1 MKSNLLSLSIFIICK
16 NEAHIIEDTL
26 RQAAKLADEIILVD
40 SGSVDATIDIAKRY
54 ATKIY
59 TQEWLGYAKQKNYAL
74 SLCKHKWVLSLDADE
89 VLTDRLIE
97 EIKNLFESGQ
107 YKKSLGFKIPRRLFI
122 GKQLV
127 KYGGFYPDYQLR
139 LFEKGFGRFQDLPVH
154 ESVELWDVRSSRSS
168 AKIISIGCH
177 FNIAWSC
184 CGNYIATGNKYD
196 VLAVLDARMC
206 TLSQKKKIPY
216 QLNEL
221 AWTYDSN
228 YILAATGDDRI
239 GAIDIIQFNDEELSV
254 VDSIVG
260 HTSNCVSTNNTQF
273 SCQEL
278 R

>member
-1 MKSNLLSLSIFIICK
+1 LKNNLLPLSIFIICK

-40 SGSVDATIDIAKRY
+40 SGSIDATIDIAKQY

-107 YKKSLGFKIPRRLFI
+107 HKKSLGFKIPRRLFI

-154 ESVELWDVRSSRSS
+154 ESVELWDETRQDYVTKNSFTDIVSKFFNPKLKR
-168 AKIISIGCH
+168 KIIRSLNYPLDHYSYNSI
-177 FNIAWSC
+177 
-184 CGNYIATGNKYD
+184 
-196 VLAVLDARMC
+196 
-206 TLSQKKKIPY
+206 
-216 QLNEL
+216 
-221 AWTYDSN
+221 
-228 YILAATGDDRI
+228 
-239 GAIDIIQFNDEELSV
+239 EELEAAFMNYARLSNKKAS
-254 VDSIVG
+254 SIFASLKAVYAFFYKYFIRAG
-260 HTSNCVSTNNTQF
+260 ILDGNLGLQLAFINAKYTYSKYKRSD
-273 SCQEL
+273 
-278 R
+278 